1 MTLPK
6 SVEIGGVKFSICI
19 EEDLPDFGQFC
30 FDDRKISLRNESD
43 AIMLETL
50 NHEMMHA
57 AFEVAGVSHLKHYE
71 EECIVRC
78 LENIHKPAWSKLLA
92 KLKR

>member
-1 MTLPK
+1 
-6 SVEIGGVKFSICI
+6 
-19 EEDLPDFGQFC
+19 
-30 FDDRKISLRNESD
+30 
-43 AIMLETL
+43 LETL

-57 AFEVAGVSHLKHYE
+57 AFEVSGVSHLKHYE